1 MCLAFLKAITVKHGD
16 INMHDCRSKQAG
28 FSMIE
33 MLVAVVILA
42 VGLLGLAEL
51 QITAMRTNSKSGSI
65 VAASTVAQMA
75 TEEIM
80 AVKTESNYLYG
91 SMLTVA
97 QLDQDW
103 PDDPK
108 DISPLDGGGVDSDGD
123 GDDDFAVTFS
133 STPDAA
139 GVGITDIQITVSSLM
154 GGRLATTGA
163 SGKVFKDL
171 RRVYSD

>member
-1 MCLAFLKAITVKHGD
+1 
-16 INMHDCRSKQAG
+16 MHDCRSKQAG

-33 MLVAVVILA
+33 MLVAIVILA
-42 VGLLGLAEL
+42 VGLLGLAQL
-51 QITAMRTNSKSGSI
+51 QITAMGTNSKSGSI
-65 VAASTVAQMA
+65 VAATTVAQMA

-97 QLDQDW
+97 QVDQPW
-103 PDDPK
+103 PDDPD
-108 DISPLDGGGVDSDGD
+108 DISPLDGGGVDSDAD
-123 GDDDFAVTFS
+123 GDDDFSVTFS

-154 GGRLATTGA
+154 VGHLATTGA